1 MSTERLTRHRPSII
15 LPKHCPRKGELQ
27 DIFTNL
33 YPSMEVDGSW
43 LNPNCLLPS
52 CRSHE
57 SKSEDTES
65 TGNETGFEFP
75 SLLPTTN
82 CLERESGDTKST
94 DVTPGFELPWSSNP
108 PFNFPVSLINAIR
121 QPPMTNVNDHKTM
134 NDSDRT
140 LHSPSETVAIDHP
153 CSFLSN
159 DSCPFSDPEIY
170 SHLFSNESTSY
181 LSSNQIMNTGSFA
194 KFLDEEEKEGELSKR
209 VPLTPAIS
217 PFCHSIQNSSLLLTA
232 ARKIETPLYTHGD
245 YGVSTLHSHLAW
257 KPKKARMEGN
267 PHDVSSPQDPLES
280 KCNVSHC
287 HINDN
292 FDIVIGPKVE
302 QEDNMTMPCDPSLGT
317 DHGLASM
324 QPSEDLISPVSGEPS
339 SSSSCFSLRCSK
351 LRRSKK
357 ADSTI
362 LKQLPIRS
370 CRKRKIL

>member
-1 MSTERLTRHRPSII
+1 VCFKIYSRISIH
-15 LPKHCPRKGELQ
+15 PWR
-27 DIFTNL
+27 FN
-33 YPSMEVDGSW
+33 GSW
-43 LNPNCLLPS
+43 LNPNCLPPS
-52 CRSHE
+52 CQSHE

-75 SLLPTTN
+75 SLFPTTD
-82 CLERESGDTKST
+82 CLARESGDTKST
-94 DVTPGFELPWSSNP
+94 EDAPGFELPWSSNL
-108 PFNFPVSLINAIR
+108 PFNFPDSLFNAIH
-121 QPPMTNVNDHKTM
+121 QPQVTDVNDHKTM

-140 LHSPSETVAIDHP
+140 FHSPPATVAIDDP
-153 CSFLSN
+153 SSFLSN
-159 DSCPFSDPEIY
+159 VSCHFSDPEIY
-170 SHLFSNESTSY
+170 SY

-194 KFLDEEEKEGELSKR
+194 KFLDEEVKEGELSKR
-209 VPLTPAIS
+209 VPLTPGNS
-217 PFCHSIQNSSLLLTA
+217 PFCHSIHNPSLLLTA
-232 ARKIETPLYTHGD
+232 ARKIEMPLYTHGD
-245 YGVSTLHSHLAW
+245 YGVSTLHSHLVW

-267 PHDVSSPQDPLES
+267 PHGVSSPQGPLES

-324 QPSEDLISPVSGEPS
+324 QPSGDLISPVSGEPS